1 MTEPSPQK
9 PQGDAEERPYSLRG
23 GIPLGRIMGIPVVL
37 AYSWF
42 AIAAFTVIAYGPV
55 LAHND
60 PRLGA
65 TAYLVAFAYSVLLL
79 ISVLVHELAH
89 ALTARLY
96 RWPTRKIVL
105 NLWGGH
111 TQFEDFTASPGRS
124 VLVAM
129 AGPAANLVLAA
140 GGWLLISGGQLTG
153 VADTLANI
161 FVWAN
166 LLIGV
171 FNVLPG
177 LPLDGGRLV
186 ESAVWKATGSHEKG
200 TIAAGWAGRIIVIA
214 LAVWFVALPLLSGNR
229 PDTSLM
235 LITVLVGSFLW
246 LGATAS
252 IQQARYRSRLHLV
265 DAAALAEPA
274 LGLPETATVADVL
287 RHSPAGVPAVV
298 LYGADARPA
307 AVVDETAA
315 ADVPAALA
323 GTTPAT
329 AVAYPLAAGAYVK
342 ETDRGAE
349 LLAYLAQ
356 LEGSDYAVVNDAG
369 SVTGLLRQL
378 TVLNALTG
386 KQQRGSAGTP
396 AGGEGRNRDRNR

>member
-1 MTEPSPQK
+1 MTEPSGSAAGRQRTNK
-9 PQGDAEERPYSLRG
+9 PAEDKPFSLRG
-23 GIPLGRIMGIPVVL
+23 GIPLGRIAGIPVIL

-42 AIAAFTVIAYGPV
+42 VIAAFTVVAYGPV
-55 LAHND
+55 LTHNY
-60 PRLGA
+60 PGTGA
-65 TAYLVAFAYSVLLL
+65 TAYLAAFAYAVLLL
-79 ISVLVHELAH
+79 LSVLVHELAH

-96 RWPTRKIVL
+96 RWPTSKIVL

-111 TQFEDFTASPGRS
+111 TQFENFTASPGKS

-129 AGPAANLVLAA
+129 AGPAANLVLAGA
-140 GGWLLISGGQLTG
+140 GWLV
-153 VADTLANI
+153 VAPGPLPGLADPLANI

-186 ESAVWKATGSHEKG
+186 ESAVWKATGSHERG

-214 LAVWFVALPLLSGNR
+214 LAVWFVVLPLLSGNR

-274 LGLPETATVADVL
+274 VGLPNTASVADVL
-287 RHSPAGVPAVV
+287 RHSPAGVPAV
-298 LYGADARPA
+298 LLCSEDGRPV
-307 AVVDETAA
+307 AVVDASSAA
-315 ADVPAALA
+315 EVRPELA
-323 GTTPAT
+323 PGTPAT

-342 ETDRGAE
+342 DSDRGAE

-369 SVTGLLRQL
+369 AITGLLRQL
-378 TVLNALTG
+378 TVLNTITG
-386 KQQRGSAGTP
+386 KRQLRRAGARP
-396 AGGEGRNRDRNR
+396 ER